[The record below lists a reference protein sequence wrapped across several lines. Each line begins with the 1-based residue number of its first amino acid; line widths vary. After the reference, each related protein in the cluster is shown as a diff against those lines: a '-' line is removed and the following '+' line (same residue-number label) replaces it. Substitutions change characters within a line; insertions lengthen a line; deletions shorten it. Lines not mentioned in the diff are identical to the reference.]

1 MVFIILE
8 EPFYKNDSYDYG
20 LLQMEVYQR
29 VIRDLFSGQPLLV
42 NKCSGC
48 PDL

>member
-20 LLQMEVYQR
+20 LLQMEVYQTINVGR
-29 VIRDLFSGQPLLV
+29 L
-42 NKCSGC
+42 
-48 PDL
+48 